1 MNSGYKGSRVG
12 ITKTTIENTTLVYE
26 VQFVD
31 EDGVVHGIM
40 RHGVP
45 LDNESEISI
54 KTNELLDV
62 LRKRAEAFHFASP
75 ASGVLPSAIGGP
87 RGIAESLGNT
97 GQTPDEPEGT
107 QG

>member
-12 ITKTTIENTTLVYE
+12 VTKATIENTSLTYE
-26 VQFVD
+26 IQFVD

-45 LDNESEISI
+45 LDNESEISL
-54 KTNELLDV
+54 KANELLDI
-62 LRKRAEAFHFASP
+62 LRKRAEGMHFASP
-75 ASGVLPSAIGGP
+75 TDGALPSAIGGP
-87 RGIAESLGNT
+87 RGIGESLGNT
-97 GQTPDEPEGT
+97 GQTSDEPDGT